1 MKDHGLIPATPA
13 EEDYARAAARAEG
26 VALAAGG
33 EPIALFQQWLAEA
46 NTTEKDLANAMALA
60 SVDADGLP
68 DCRMVL
74 LKGVDARGFTFYT
87 NTESAKGEQL
97 AANSRAA
104 LCFHWKQ
111 LGRQVRARGP
121 VESVSAEEADAYF
134 ATRAHSAQIGAWAS
148 DQSRPLEG
156 PRVLERRI
164 AEAGV
169 KFGLR
174 KVPRPPHWSGYR
186 LLPASIEFWRERP
199 FRLHQRL
206 LFERRGEG
214 WSTRRLFP

>member
-1 MKDHGLIPATPA
+1 MKDHGLIPASPA
-13 EEDYARAAARAEG
+13 EEDYALAVARGEG
-26 VALAAGG
+26 VALVAEG
-33 EPIALFQQWLAEA
+33 EPIALFEKWLEDA
-46 NTTEKDLANAMALA
+46 NKAEKDLANAMALA
-60 SVDADGLP
+60 TVDADGLP

-87 NTESAKGEQL
+87 NSESAKGEQL
-97 AANSRAA
+97 AANPKAA
-104 LCFHWKQ
+104 LCFHWVQ
-111 LGRQVRARGP
+111 LGRQVRARGS
-121 VESVSAEEADAYF
+121 VETVSAEEADAYF

-148 DQSRPLEG
+148 DQSRTVEG

-186 LLPASIEFWRERP
+186 LLPVSIEFWRERP

-214 WSTRRLFP
+214 WATRRLFP

>member
-1 MKDHGLIPATPA
+1 MKYQGLIPPSPA
-13 EEDYARAAARAEG
+13 EEDYALGSAGAEG
-26 VALAAGG
+26 ASLPADGD
-33 EPIALFQQWLAEA
+33 PIALFQAWLAEA
-46 NTTEKDLANAMALA
+46 NKTDKHLANAMALA
-60 SVDADGLP
+60 TVDADGLP

-74 LKGVDARGFTFYT
+74 LKGVDAHGFTFFT
-87 NTESAKGEQL
+87 NTESAKGLQL
-97 AANSRAA
+97 AINPQAA
-104 LCFHWKQ
+104 LCFHWKN
-111 LGRQVRARGP
+111 LGHQVRARGP
-121 VESVSAEEADAYF
+121 AEAVSDEEADAYF

-156 PRVLERRI
+156 ARVLERRI

-186 LLPASIEFWRERP
+186 LSPTSIEFWRERP

-206 LFERRGEG
+206 LFERRGEA
-214 WSTRRLFP
+214 WITQRLFP